1 MHSYDFAG
9 AVWVM
14 VLLAGVLMG
23 LTDLG
28 SLL

>member
-1 MHSYDFAG
+1 MHSHDFAG

-14 VLLAGVLMG
+14 VLLAGILMG
-23 LTDLG
+23 LINLG